1 MCIRD
6 SINAEYGEFKAAMSF
21 RELRNFPEVMKSLG
35 YHRIISIANFR
46 EPNFELVA
54 DILYWLLIR
63 YDPNSTISDE
73 ISTETDRVK
82 FIREVCT
89 AFASKARVKLNPKK
103 IYEADGHAVRELLK
117 IANMLNKASETSED
131 KYISTDADFSLSHTE
146 TNDMRAARALA
157 SEITTIGLRLYDLLK
172 REETNQKSRQ
182 DAIAL
187 LYNNRLDMDTVEREI
202 REMSSSIL
210 DDAEKMKQMC
220 KELDQ
225 DESTLREKIEKKTVD
240 LDRCHKRLKDLENVR
255 PAFMDEFEKLEEELQ
270 KHYAIYVQKFRNLEY
285 LEHQLEQYNQVEQEK
300 LAESKRALERM
311 HKRLREEEL
320 KILRGEQEIGDND
333 FNDTKNSIMSGFG
346 DARKPDRGMNGREVY
361 GSLSGGDDDL
371 SDSDDSDL
379 GDVLHSDDSGLLSGS
394 GSDDD
399 QLIDDDDED
408 DEMSDLLSGDDDDSS
423 SVSDNEF

>member
-6 SINAEYGEFKAAMSF
+6 RYQRRVRGIHFEPMSF
-21 RELRNFPEVMKSLG
+21 RELRNFTEVMKSLG
-35 YHRIISIANFR
+35 YPRIISIANFR
-46 EPNFELVA
+46 QPNFELVA
-54 DILYWLLIR
+54 DVLYWLLIR

-73 ISTETDRVK
+73 ISTESDRVK
-82 FIREVCT
+82 FIREVCN
-89 AFASKARVKLNPKK
+89 AFGTKARVKLNPRK
-103 IYEADGHAVRELLK
+103 IYASDGYAVKELLK
-117 IANMLNKASETSED
+117 IANMLNKASETSGD
-131 KYISTDADFSLSHTE
+131 NFVNTDADFTLSHTE
-146 TNDMRAARALA
+146 TNDMRVARALA
-157 SEITTIGLRLYDLLK
+157 SEITSIGLRLYELLK
-172 REETNQKSRQ
+172 KEETNQKSRQ
-182 DAIAL
+182 DAIAM
-187 LYNNRLDMDTVEREI
+187 LYNNQLDMDTVEREI

-210 DDAEKMKQMC
+210 DDADKMKSMC

-333 FNDTKNSIMSGFG
+333 FNDTKTSLMSGFG
-346 DARKPDRGMNGREVY
+346 DMRGKAARDVY
-361 GSLSGGDDDL
+361 GSLSGGDDDG
-371 SDSDDSDL
+371 STTDSDL
-379 GDVLHSDDSGLLSGS
+379 GDVLNSDDSGLLSGS
-394 GSDDD
+394 NSGDED
-399 QLIDDDDED
+399 QLIDDDDEED
-408 DEMSDLLSGDDDDSS
+408 DEMSDLLSGDATDST